1 MQNLDY
7 LALDYD
13 DSNHGENGFLSL
25 LANITRT
32 GVFTYFQKSPDG
44 TIKIIRQ
51 LRHPDEVFSEESMAT
66 LMGLPTTNE
75 HPSELVS
82 KENAKNLLV
91 GMTSDRP
98 KKIQLDDDEESYIQ
112 QKVTFF
118 DSDSIE
124 MIVSGKRQE
133 MSLGYTCRLDE
144 ESGEWNGQKYDYVQ
158 RDIRYNHL
166 SLVDKARGGSDC
178 RVLLN
183 DSNDA
188 GKESETNYICDGLS
202 LIDELEND
210 KMKIFVKDGVEHKV
224 SEEVYTILAD
234 SAAALES
241 LKDELAEAKS
251 GSDKLEAKYD
261 ALKVELD
268 SKEDKLSD
276 EEFAAAVK
284 AKVELVSK
292 ANAILDSEDDLI
304 ALSDREIKEKV
315 IKSVNKDANLEGKS
329 DDYVDACFD
338 IFSESKKSKS
348 EEIIG
353 KSKVNKDASDGVRSY
368 AEARAAAYERDQKR
382 WMKK

>member
-1 MQNLDY
+1 VHNLDY

-13 DSNHGENGFLSL
+13 DSSAGENGFLSL

-51 LRHPDEVFSEESMAT
+51 LRHPDDVFSEESMAT

-82 KENAKNLLV
+82 KENAKNLLI

-118 DSDSIE
+118 DSESIE
-124 MIVSGKRQE
+124 MIVSGERQE

-144 ESGEWNGQKYDYVQ
+144 ESGEWNGQKYDYIQ

-166 SLVDKARGGSDC
+166 SLVDKARGGSEC
-178 RVLLN
+178 RVILN
-183 DSNDA
+183 DSCAA
-188 GKESETNYICDGLS
+188 GKEPIVNVNCDGLS

-224 SEEVYTILAD
+224 SEEIYTILSD
-234 SAAALES
+234 SENALA
-241 LKDELAEAKS
+241 KVNAELSEAKS
-251 GSDKLEAKYD
+251 GADKLEAKYD

-268 SKEDKLSD
+268 SKEEKLSD
-276 EEFAAAVK
+276 DEFAAAVK

-292 ANAILDSEDDLI
+292 AEAILDSEDDLI

-315 IKSVNKDANLEGKS
+315 IKFVNKDANLEGKS
-329 DDYVDACFD
+329 DDYIDACFD
-338 IFSESKKSKS
+338 IFSEAKKSKS

-353 KSKVNKDASDGVRSY
+353 KSKVNKDSTDSVKSY
-368 AEARAAAYERDQKR
+368 AKARAAAFERDQKR

>member
-1 MQNLDY
+1 MHNLDY

-13 DSNHGENGFLSL
+13 DSSAGENGFLSL

-51 LRHPDEVFSEESMAT
+51 LRHPDDVFSEESMAT

-82 KENAKNLLV
+82 KENAKNLLI

-118 DSDSIE
+118 DSESIE
-124 MIVSGKRQE
+124 MIVSGERQE

-144 ESGEWNGQKYDYVQ
+144 ESGEWNGQKYDYIQ

-166 SLVDKARGGSDC
+166 SLVDKARGGSEC
-178 RVLLN
+178 RVILN
-183 DSNDA
+183 DSCAA
-188 GKESETNYICDGLS
+188 GKEPIVNVNCDGLS

-224 SEEVYTILAD
+224 SEEIYTILSD
-234 SAAALES
+234 SENALA
-241 LKDELAEAKS
+241 KVNAELSEAKS
-251 GSDKLEAKYD
+251 GADKLEAKYD

-268 SKEDKLSD
+268 SKEEKLSD
-276 EEFAAAVK
+276 DEFAAAVK

-292 ANAILDSEDDLI
+292 AEAILDSEDDLI

-315 IKSVNKDANLEGKS
+315 IKFVNKDANLEGKS
-329 DDYVDACFD
+329 DDYIDACFD
-338 IFSESKKSKS
+338 IFSEAKKSKS

-353 KSKVNKDASDGVRSY
+353 KSKVNKDSTDSVKSY
-368 AEARAAAYERDQKR
+368 AKARAAAFERDQKR

>member
-1 MQNLDY
+1 MHNLDY
-7 LALDYD
+7 LSVVYD
-13 DSNHGENGFLSL
+13 DSSPGENGFLSL

-51 LRHPDEVFSEESMAT
+51 LRHPDDVFSEESMST

-82 KENAKNLLV
+82 KENAKNLLI

-118 DSDSIE
+118 DSESIE
-124 MIVSGKRQE
+124 MIVSGERQE

-144 ESGEWNGQKYDYVQ
+144 ESGEWNGQKYDYIQ

-166 SLVDKARGGSDC
+166 SLVDKARGGSEC
-178 RVLLN
+178 RVILN
-183 DSNDA
+183 DGCAAS
-188 GKESETNYICDGLS
+188 KESIVNVNCDGLS

-224 SEEVYTILAD
+224 SEEIYTILSD
-234 SAAALES
+234 SDNALA
-241 LKDELAEAKS
+241 KVNAELSEAKS
-251 GSDKLEAKYD
+251 SADKLEAKYD

-268 SKEDKLSD
+268 SKEEKLSD
-276 EEFAAAVK
+276 DEFAAAVK

-292 ANAILDSEDDLI
+292 AEAILDSEDDLI

-315 IKSVNKDANLEGKS
+315 IKFVNKDANLEGKS
-329 DDYVDACFD
+329 DDYIDACFD
-338 IFSESKKSKS
+338 IFSEAKKSKS

-353 KSKVNKDASDGVRSY
+353 KSKVNKDSTDSVKSY
-368 AEARAAAYERDQKR
+368 AEARAAAFERDQKR